1 MLPNSR
7 YLHNPKQFNDVKNLG
22 KTVYTVMLSDQP
34 QLRCLL
40 FHMKNS
46 DTEENIELQNKL
58 YS

>member
-7 YLHNPKQFNDVKNLG
+7 YLHNPKQFNDGKNLG
-22 KTVYTVMLSDQP
+22 KIVYTVMLSDQP

-40 FHMKNS
+40 FHMKNF